1 MLRLLKCVLIVGLA
15 CLPALSLVEQV
26 KPTRR
31 SQDSKPQG
39 KNTAQT
45 DPPLTGHYE
54 GTATGK
60 EQQAI
65 PVVINLTYVDD
76 SLSGQ
81 ISSTYGVFSIT
92 GGTRNGNAITM
103 KFDASGD
110 KGSISAKLSGNTLVG
125 TFSLGGDSGSIDLK
139 KTSDVPSDSKNSRI
153 ASPILI
159 LGVYHMANPGLDE
172 VNTLADDVLTPKRQ
186 IEIESLCEQ
195 LARFQ
200 PTKIAIE
207 APYRDSYW
215 PNRYRQYL
223 AGQYNLGRNEIE
235 QIGFRLAKRMSL
247 LTVYGIDFQMYANGL
262 TPNEM
267 EVREPPASAE
277 SHKSEPSQLSP
288 EEQLLRQSTV
298 TQYLAHL
305 NSASEIQ
312 KNHEGYMTSLLP
324 TDDPAIYR
332 KADLVTNWYKRNL
345 RIFANINRST
355 EPGKDR
361 ILVIIGAGH
370 LKLLKE
376 FAADAPYFDE
386 VDAESFLK

>member
-1 MLRLLKCVLIVGLA
+1 MLRLLKCAFIVGLA
-15 CLPALSLVEQV
+15 CLPALSVVE
-26 KPTRR
+26 PTGQ

-39 KNTAQT
+39 KNTGQI
-45 DPPLTGHYE
+45 DPPLTGRYE
-54 GTATGK
+54 GTATSKG
-60 EQQAI
+60 QQII
-65 PVVINLTYVDD
+65 PVVINLTYVDG

-92 GGTRNGNAITM
+92 GGTRNGDAITIE
-103 KFDASGD
+103 FDASGD
-110 KGSISAKLSGNTLVG
+110 KGSISAKLTRNRLVG
-125 TFSLGGDSGSIDLK
+125 TFSLGDDSGSIDVK

-153 ASPILI
+153 ATPILI
-159 LGVYHMANPGLDE
+159 VGVYHMANPGLDE

-215 PNRYRQYL
+215 PDRYRQYL
-223 AGQYNLGRNEIE
+223 AGQYKLGRNEIE
-235 QIGFRLAKRMSL
+235 QIGFRLAKRMNL
-247 LTVYGIDFQMYANGL
+247 PTVYGIDFQMYANGL

-267 EVREPPASAE
+267 EVREQPASTE
-277 SHKSEPSQLSP
+277 SHKSEPPQLSP
-288 EEQLLRQSTV
+288 DEQHVRQSTV

-305 NSASEIQ
+305 NRASEIQ

-332 KADLVTNWYKRNL
+332 KADLVANWYKRNL
-345 RIFANINRST
+345 RIFANINRIT
-355 EPGKDR
+355 EPGRDR
-361 ILVIIGAGH
+361 ILIIIGAGH